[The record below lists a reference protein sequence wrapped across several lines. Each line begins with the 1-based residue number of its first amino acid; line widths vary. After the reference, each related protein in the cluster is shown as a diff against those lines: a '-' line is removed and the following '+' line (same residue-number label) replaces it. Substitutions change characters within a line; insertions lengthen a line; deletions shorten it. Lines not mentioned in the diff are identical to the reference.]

1 MLSKILRADNTELL
15 NIKAAA
21 YHETVNATV
30 DLRPGCVSSAY
41 IDVVVYGAQSS
52 APTSG
57 EPLRYYQVDA
67 QGNET
72 YIGTFYAEPSIPS
85 RNTYS
90 FVAFDA
96 VDKLN
101 VDFSARLLAIQDN
114 FPMTL
119 ATLVTEACGVAG
131 VTLATTSFPMAST
144 QIQSFYIE
152 NITCRDVLSYAAE
165 IACRF
170 IRCNS
175 QEQII
180 FDWYT
185 LDSANAI
192 SPASGSGLVAYKQNG
207 LQYQNYSVAN
217 IGCVAI
223 RPLGTENAA
232 YIYPTT
238 FEAAYATDPL
248 NNGVVT
254 LHNLIAVD
262 DGTGG
267 ITLSGNIDDTDDG
280 NGNVTMESEGSG
292 SASNALVI
300 TNNIL
305 LTNATEAT
313 MTSVAQHIYTEM
325 LTIPVFRPARV
336 ELFPMENPFRAG
348 DIVRVTDIQGVS
360 CYMPLM
366 SQDFSQSA
374 AVFEATGN
382 ESYDYEYEANTSK
395 ALRNLANSIVQIDRL
410 KVGYAEIDEAV
421 IDSLEANGINAN
433 WINAGQMSV
442 GRIDFNTYSTGINIP
457 DVNDPDSLLSGQ
469 TIVDGWIQ
477 TSTGL
482 LISGDASN
490 FPGNLFVMFE
500 VFSVPVGTF
509 TLQSAQGGLSW
520 QTPSFGYV
528 GSDGVLEG
536 ATYQYDSNGNA
547 YYTQTVNTRAA
558 GYDSFQFFIPQNVK
572 FRNVRVF
579 SDTSADFTFGF
590 GSNVSISSEGIQSG
604 LFVVDKTGNV
614 TANGPVVM
622 TNDLTLNGVN
632 VGDALPTFSQTTYTI
647 NGLSF
652 RFKRYGRV
660 VVATCYGSTPTAAIA
675 TNAWS
680 SNTVTVDD
688 EYIPATDFRS
698 GIVAAIAS
706 GTMYGM
712 QVAISSST
720 GVFQVGYAAPQIPT
734 TQTVRCEF
742 VYIAKA

>member
-21 YHETVNATV
+21 FHEAVNATV

-101 VDFSARLLAIQDN
+101 VDFSARLLAIQAN

-119 ATLVTEACGVAG
+119 AALVTEACGVAG
-131 VTLATTSFPMAST
+131 VTLATTNFPMAST

-180 FDWYT
+180 FDWYA
-185 LDSANAI
+185 LDNANAI
-192 SPASGSGLVAYKQNG
+192 APASGSGLVAYKQNG

-280 NGNVTMESEGSG
+280 NGNVTMESEGGG

-336 ELFPMENPFRAG
+336 ELFPMENLFRAG
-348 DIVRVTDIQGVS
+348 DVVRVTDIQGVS
-360 CYMPLM
+360 FYMPLM
-366 SQDFSQSA
+366 SQDFSQQA

-442 GRIDFNTYSTGINIP
+442 GRIDFNSYAPGINIP

-469 TIVDGWIQ
+469 TIVDGWIE

-482 LISGDASN
+482 MINGDASS
-490 FPGNLFVMFE
+490 FPGNLFITFE
-500 VFSVPVGTF
+500 SAGRVSAF
-509 TLQSAQGGLSW
+509 TALHDMSAESW
-520 QTPSFGYV
+520 YSPSYGFV
-528 GSDGVLEG
+528 DSDGVLTG
-536 ATYQYDSNGNA
+536 PAYQYEADGTIH
-547 YYTQTVNTRAA
+547 YVQTVNTRCGGAS
-558 GYDSFQFFIPQNVK
+558 SFSFRVTSGTK

-590 GSNVSISSEGIQSG
+590 GSNVSISTDGIQSG

-622 TNDLTLNGVN
+622 TNSLTLNGVN
-632 VGDALPTFSQTTYTI
+632 VGNALPTFAQTTYTI
-647 NGLSF
+647 NGLAF
-652 RFKRYGRV
+652 RFRRYGRI
-660 VVATCYGSTPTAAIA
+660 VVATCYGSTPTAAID
-675 TNAWS
+675 TNAWAS
-680 SNTVTVDD
+680 DTVTVAD

-712 QVAISSST
+712 QVMIGSSS

-734 TQTVRCEF
+734 TRTVRCEF

>member
-1 MLSKILRADNTELL
+1 MLSKILRSDNTELL

-21 YHETVNATV
+21 FHEAVNATV

-72 YIGTFYAEPSIPS
+72 FIGTFYAEPSIPS

-119 ATLVTEACGVAG
+119 ADLVTEACGVAG

-170 IRCNS
+170 IRCDS
-175 QEQII
+175 QERII

-185 LDSANAI
+185 MDSANAI
-192 SPASGSGLVAYKQNG
+192 APASGSGLVAYKQNG

-262 DGTGG
+262 DGNGG
-267 ITLSGNIDDTDDG
+267 ITLSGNITDTDDG
-280 NGNVTMESEGSG
+280 NGNVAMESEGSG

-300 TNNIL
+300 SNNIL

-313 MTSVAQHIYTEM
+313 MTSVAQQIYTEM
-325 LTIPVFRPARV
+325 LTVPVFRPARV

-360 CYMPLM
+360 FYMPLM

-421 IDSLEANGINAN
+421 VDSLEANGINAN

-442 GRIDFNTYSTGINIP
+442 GRIDFNTYVTGVNIP
-457 DVNDPDSLLSGQ
+457 DVNDSTTLLPGQ
-469 TIVDGWIQ
+469 TIENGWIV
-477 TSTGL
+477 SPNGII
-482 LISGDASN
+482 ISGDASAVT
-490 FPGNLFVMFE
+490 GKLYVCFE
-500 VFSVPVGTF
+500 SEYACTAYRMDAESYSEFWYSPAFGTLAPDG
-509 TLQSAQGGLSW
+509 TL
-520 QTPSFGYV
+520 V
-528 GSDGVLEG
+528 G
-536 ATYQYDSNGNA
+536 ATSQYDANGNQ
-547 YYTQTVNTRAA
+547 YYVQTVDTQAA
-558 GYDSFQFFIPQNVK
+558 GYSSFELRSARGLPLK
-572 FRNVRVF
+572 YRNIRVF
-579 SDTSADFTFGF
+579 EDISPEFTIGYAT
-590 GSNVSISSEGIQSG
+590 NVSIGSSG
-604 LFVVDKTGNV
+604 LQVGRFVVDRSGDV
-614 TANGPVVM
+614 
-622 TNDLTLNGVN
+622 TLNGKLVVSGLIN
-632 VGDALPTFSQTTYTI
+632 QVGLLSSLLTNAKNDLVSAINEVYSAVPQISSQTISLGTIAANEAKTFAYTWPTALPSAPQFAW
-647 NGLSF
+647 
-652 RFKRYGRV
+652 
-660 VVATCYGSTPTAAIA
+660 VATSNASAAGAGLIVKTTGTPTATGGNLIIY
-675 TNAWS
+675 NAR
-680 SNTVTVDD
+680 NIDAPNAAAVIM
-688 EYIPATDFRS
+688 YIL
-698 GIVAAIAS
+698 
-706 GTMYGM
+706 
-712 QVAISSST
+712 
-720 GVFQVGYAAPQIPT
+720 
-734 TQTVRCEF
+734 
-742 VYIAKA
+742 